1 MNDLQYDTEYFWQL
15 PTLIKVVWFMCGVL
29 FVVILILIGY
39 LKFLRSHLRGNEKT
53 LKKYQKEYEENLI
66 NYLYAG
72 DGENEM
78 SDEQRAM
85 INKMKICVTD
95 KFKRNIIIAV
105 MSKLINDISGEM
117 AHAIQKFYFETGLV
131 NHALYKLKGKKWD
144 VIASGIKEL
153 TQFEVKEAHDEI
165 VKYVKHPN
173 REVRNEAQLYLVS
186 LFQFKGLA
194 FLDKLETPLSEWAQI
209 QLLEILQ
216 KFDNQE
222 IPNIT
227 PWLQSENNSVVQFA
241 LKLAKIYNQFD
252 VIDELLA
259 LLSHEN
265 KEIRIDTI
273 RVLNYFQDTESKHFL
288 KTNFINSSVEE
299 QMAFFKLLETVADKE
314 DEAFILENVA
324 HHNYEIKQAALKILK
339 AINVEKFNEVK
350 LETSDVQVVEI
361 VNFIETN

>member
-1 MNDLQYDTEYFWQL
+1 MNDLQYYTEYFWQL
-15 PTLIKVVWFMCGVL
+15 PTLVKVVWFISGVL
-29 FVVILILIGY
+29 FVVILALIGY
-39 LKFLRSHLRGNEKT
+39 LKFLRSHLRGNEKI
-53 LKKYQKEYEENLI
+53 LMKYQKEYEENLI

-72 DGENEM
+72 DDENEI
-78 SDEQRAM
+78 SEVQRAL

-95 KFKRNIIIAV
+95 KFKRNII
-105 MSKLINDISGEM
+105 M

-131 NHALYKLKGKKWD
+131 NHALYKLKARKWD

-153 TQFEVKEAHDEI
+153 TQFEVKEAHNEI

-186 LFQFKGLA
+186 LFQFKGLS

-227 PWLQSENNSVVQFA
+227 PWLQSKNNSVVQFS

-252 VIDELLA
+252 VKNILFK

-273 RVLNYFQDTESKHFL
+273 QVLNYFQDTESKHFL
-288 KTNFINSSVEE
+288 KPNFINSSLEE
-299 QMAFFKLLETVADKE
+299 QIEFFKLLETIADKE

-324 HHNYEIKQAALKILK
+324 HHNFEIKLSVLKILK

-350 LETSDVQVVEI
+350 LEATDVQVVEI
-361 VNFIETN
+361 VKFIETN